1 MPRPDVAVV
10 MIGANDVKE
19 RLDRTAS
26 ARALGDAVADLV
38 AAGAQVVVGTC
49 PDLGTIRP
57 IPQPL
62 RTLVRRWS
70 RQLAAAQTVA
80 VVEAGGRSVS
90 TGDLLGPQFLES
102 PLELFSDDR
111 FHPSAAGY
119 ARAAAALLPSVLD
132 ALGIWTVDTDRVP
145 DQTRGE
151 GVGPLEVAAERAAED
166 PGSEVT
172 ASEVAGLGRGA
183 RLGRLLRRH
192 LPVIGDRGEEPEQE
206 AVSSAAAAPAES
218 ADAQGAAAVT
228 GPASS

>member
-1 MPRPDVAVV
+1 GVCAGSPAGTIGATVATGVAALTGRPVEVHNVARSGATSPQLRAQVDQGLAVMPRPDVAVV
-10 MIGANDVKE
+10 MIGANDVEE
-19 RLDRTAS
+19 RLHRTAS

-102 PLELFSDDR
+102 PLERFSDDR
-111 FHPSAAGY
+111 VHPSAPGY
-119 ARAAAALLPSVLD
+119 ARRARAPPPRLP
-132 ALGIWTVDTDRVP
+132 RP
-145 DQTRGE
+145 
-151 GVGPLEVAAERAAED
+151 
-166 PGSEVT
+166 
-172 ASEVAGLGRGA
+172 
-183 RLGRLLRRH
+183 
-192 LPVIGDRGEEPEQE
+192 
-206 AVSSAAAAPAES
+206 
-218 ADAQGAAAVT
+218 
-228 GPASS
+228 